1 MSVEK
6 NLKYN
11 RGGYLVYYYR
21 ILKHI
26 IDACI
31 YDTDGLVNFKEFL
44 RVKVNEYNASANA
57 EKTTSTSVTSKEPI
71 EDFEAFC
78 QEVFSLDLETATR
91 GMKKYFK
98 KPGLGIFMVVRSSK
112 TLKRHASNLGQIGPS
127 FSLILQ
133 RMSMNV
139 YVKPLVF

>member
-1 MSVEK
+1 M
-6 NLKYN
+6 
-11 RGGYLVYYYR
+11 VYYYR

-31 YDTDGLVNFKEFL
+31 YDSGGLVNFEEFL
-44 RVKVNEYNASANA
+44 RVKVNEYNASANANA

-78 QEVFSLDLETATR
+78 QEVFNLDLETATR

-98 KPGLGIFMVVRSSK
+98 KPGLGIFMVVRLSK
-112 TLKRHASNLGQIGPS
+112 TLKRYASNLGQIVPS

-139 YVKPLVF
+139 YVKHLVF